1 MSLRRGIVSIV
12 AAFLFTCLSFA
23 TTAVNAAEGDAA
35 SSLIRSNAAMASELV
50 RGTTPKKSCV
60 DACYTY
66 GEGATCACDLSFCS
80 GCDWCQGD
88 VGPGPD
94 WPFAGSVTIEAKS
107 ADKQ

>member
-1 MSLRRGIVSIV
+1 MDSKRGIISI
-12 AAFLFTCLSFA
+12 AFAFLFPCLSW
-23 TTAVNAAEGDAA
+23 TAPE
-35 SSLIRSNAAMASELV
+35 AMASESNAVASPLTSNV
-50 RGTTPKKSCV
+50 TLATEFDRATPKKSCV

-94 WPFAGSVTIEAKS
+94 WPFGGPASSEVKTSHRE
-107 ADKQ
+107 